1 MPAAWTGGSQSLKVE
16 LWTESQLVDR
26 ATAPPLSAAD
36 RAGGPGLSGVLNNAF
51 LGPEPPELP
60 LLGFLDPF
68 DNTVFN
74 RHQVL
79 ALLPELERLYA
90 WATEADEVQ
99 ALDGVTGLARR
110 CASSSGLVYLVFIG
124 D

>member
-1 MPAAWTGGSQSLKVE
+1 M
-16 LWTESQLVDR
+16 DR
-26 ATAPPLSAAD
+26 ATAPAMLEAD
-36 RAGGPGLSGVLNNAF
+36 SAGGPGLSGVLNNAF
-51 LGPEPPELP
+51 LGPDSPELP

-74 RHQVL
+74 RHQAL

-90 WATEADEVQ
+90 WATEADEIQ
-99 ALDGVTGLARR
+99 ALDGVIGLARR

-124 D
+124 N